1 MTMAS
6 TVKPGGTYRS
16 AGVDGVVDLVIDC
29 GAVGGVEPVEV
40 LALTAAAANA
50 LSQGARPIRTQ
61 SESEAVVR
69 VPRSVM
75 LSAFSSVRDRLTVG
89 QASRTVAPASPPRS
103 PWDEGVDSTRT
114 RSGSDTV
121 VRVRCGV
128 ALSTSTSVR
137 DHRSAGPAPKIGGA
151 GGPTCRVPS
160 LQ

>member
-16 AGVDGVVDLVIDC
+16 AGVDGFVDLVIDC

-75 LSAFSSVRDRLTVG
+75 LSAFSSVRDRLAVG
-89 QASRTVAPASPPRS
+89 QASRQWHLHLHRGHPGTKA
-103 PWDEGVDSTRT
+103 WTR
-114 RSGSDTV
+114 
-121 VRVRCGV
+121 
-128 ALSTSTSVR
+128 
-137 DHRSAGPAPKIGGA
+137 PEPGA
-151 GGPTCRVPS
+151 GAIPLSVCGAVWRCRRPLPYVTIGRQD
-160 LQ
+160 LRRK